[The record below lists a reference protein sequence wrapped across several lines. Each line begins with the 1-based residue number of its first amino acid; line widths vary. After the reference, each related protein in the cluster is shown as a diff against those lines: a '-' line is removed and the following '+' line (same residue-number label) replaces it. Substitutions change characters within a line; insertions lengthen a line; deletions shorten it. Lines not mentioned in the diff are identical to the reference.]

1 MIMEAA
7 ISSVGCQ
14 RCPRWRIHATIGSVM
29 VAAMPRKTT
38 DGASSRSSDVPLP
51 IAFSAASPGRPNTI
65 MPANITTT
73 ISM

>member
-1 MIMEAA
+1 MVI
-7 ISSVGCQ
+7 
-14 RCPRWRIHATIGSVM
+14 

-38 DGASSRSSDVPLP
+38 AGASSRSSEEPLP
-51 IAFSAASPGRPNTI
+51 RAFRAASPGRPSTS

>member
-1 MIMEAA
+1 
-7 ISSVGCQ
+7 
-14 RCPRWRIHATIGSVM
+14 M

-38 DGASSRSSDVPLP
+38 AGASSRSSEVPLP
-51 IAFSAASPGRPNTI
+51 IAFSAASPGRPSTI